1 VGRPQPEN
9 MIDLEIQFPLV
20 AFVQVENIRSV
31 AGTNLA
37 LMIIRGETNAGK
49 LLIVSQGKYVTSGQK
64 PSHGNYLL
72 LYIRSSIF
80 YACNVGQCHGGL

>member
-1 VGRPQPEN
+1 MGRPQPEN

-49 LLIVSQGKYVTSGQK
+49 
-64 PSHGNYLL
+64 N
-72 LYIRSSIF
+72 
-80 YACNVGQCHGGL
+80 